1 VGRPGFRGLDGQAV
15 LLTGGASGIGRAI
28 ALRLGQEGCKVGIL
42 DRDGAG
48 AAATAEAIAAEG
60 GLARAFE
67 TDITD
72 LDAVEAAVASF
83 EREVGE
89 TTGLVNNAGWDLA
102 APFLETDAALW
113 RKIVEINLFGPLH
126 VTRAVLTRMVER
138 GRGRIVSVASD
149 AGRVDSSG
157 EAVYAACKGGIVAFS
172 KSVAREV
179 ARQGITL
186 NVLSPGPSDTPLFA
200 SFDPTGKL
208 AAALE
213 RAIPMRRLARPDDHP
228 GLVAFLLSDDAAFI
242 TGQTISV
249 SGGLTMHG

>member
-1 VGRPGFRGLDGQAV
+1 LRGRNV
-15 LLTGGASGIGRAI
+15 LLTGGASGIGRAV
-28 ALRLGQEGCKVGIL
+28 ALRLGAEGCRVGIL
-42 DRDGAG
+42 DLDGAG
-48 AAATAEAIAAEG
+48 ARTTAEAIAAEG
-60 GLARAFE
+60 GRADAFE
-67 TDITD
+67 ADITD
-72 LDAVEAAVASF
+72 PGVVQAAVAAF
-83 EREVGE
+83 ENAAGSV
-89 TTGLVNNAGWDLA
+89 TGLVNNAGWDRA
-102 APFLETDAALW
+102 ADFLETDEALW
-113 RKIVEINLFGPLH
+113 RKVVEINLFGPLH
-126 VTRAVLTRMVER
+126 VTRAVLSRMVER
-138 GRGRIVSVASD
+138 GEGRIVSVASD
-149 AGRVDSSG
+149 AGRVGSSG

-179 ARQGITL
+179 ARHGITL

-213 RAIPMRRLARPDDHP
+213 RAIPMRRLGRPDDYP